1 MYARSSSF
9 QAQPTMIDAGVATMR
24 DAIMPALMDIDG
36 CVGLSLLVNR
46 ESGRC
51 IATSAWQDADAMRAS
66 AARVTPI
73 RDRATEA
80 FGASGAA
87 VDEWEIPVLHREH
100 QSASGACVR
109 VTWMHGDPAQ
119 VDPAIESF
127 KTISLPAAELL
138 DGFCSAS
145 LMVNRETGR
154 AVLSATYD
162 SKDAMVRTREQASAL
177 RSSGVQPAGAQVTDV
192 AEFELALAHL
202 RVPEMV

>member
-1 MYARSSSF
+1 
-9 QAQPTMIDAGVATMR
+9 MIDAGIAKMR
-24 DAIMPALMDIDG
+24 DAIMPTLIDIDG

-51 IATSAWQDADAMRAS
+51 IATSAWRDADAMRAS
-66 AARVTPI
+66 AAQVTPI

-109 VTWMHGDPAQ
+109 VTWMHGDPDQ
-119 VDPAIESF
+119 MDQAIESF
-127 KTISLPAAELL
+127 KTTTLPAAEALE
-138 DGFCSAS
+138 GFCSAS
-145 LMVNRETGR
+145 LMVNRATGR

-162 SKDAMVRTREQASAL
+162 STDAMVRTREQASAL
-177 RSSGVQPAGAQVTDV
+177 RTSGTQQAGAQVTDV

>member
-9 QAQPTMIDAGVATMR
+9 QAQPTMIDAGIAIMR

-51 IATSAWQDADAMRAS
+51 IATSAWHDADAMRAS

-80 FGASGAA
+80 FGASGAV

-100 QSASGACVR
+100 QSVSGACAR

-138 DGFCSAS
+138 EGFCSAS

-162 SKDAMVRTREQASAL
+162 SRDAIVRTREQASAL
-177 RSSGVQPAGAQVTDV
+177 RSSGTLQAGAQVTDID
-192 AEFELALAHL
+192 EFELALAHL

>member
-1 MYARSSSF
+1 
-9 QAQPTMIDAGVATMR
+9 MIDAGIATMR

-46 ESGRC
+46 DSGRC
-51 IATSAWQDADAMRAS
+51 IATSAWHDADAMRAS
-66 AARVTPI
+66 AAQVMPI
-73 RDRATEA
+73 RDRAIEA
-80 FGASGAA
+80 FGASGAV

-100 QSASGACVR
+100 RSAFGACVR
-109 VTWMHGDPAQ
+109 VTWVTGDPTR
-119 VDPAIESF
+119 VGPAIESF

-154 AVLSATYD
+154 AVFSATYD
-162 SKDAMVRTREQASAL
+162 SRDAMVRTREQAGAL
-177 RSSGVQPAGAQVTDV
+177 RAGGTQQAGAQITDV

>member
-1 MYARSSSF
+1 
-9 QAQPTMIDAGVATMR
+9 MIDAGIAKMR
-24 DAIMPALMDIDG
+24 DAIMPTLIDIDG

-51 IATSAWQDADAMRAS
+51 IATSAWRDADAMRAS
-66 AARVTPI
+66 ASQVTPI
-73 RDRATEA
+73 RNRATEA

-109 VTWMHGDPAQ
+109 VTWMHGDPDQ
-119 VDPAIESF
+119 MDQAIESF
-127 KTISLPAAELL
+127 KTTTLPAAEALE
-138 DGFCSAS
+138 GFCSAS

-162 SKDAMVRTREQASAL
+162 SRDAIVRTREQASAL
-177 RSSGVQPAGAQVTDV
+177 RSSGTLQAGAQVTDI

-202 RVPEMV
+202 RVPEMA

>member
-1 MYARSSSF
+1 
-9 QAQPTMIDAGVATMR
+9 MIDAGIANMR

-51 IATSAWQDADAMRAS
+51 IATSAWHDADAMRAS
-66 AARVTPI
+66 AWQVTPI

-109 VTWMHGDPAQ
+109 VTWMRGDPAQ
-119 VDPAIESF
+119 MDQAIESF
-127 KTISLPAAELL
+127 KTTSLPATEAME
-138 DGFCSAS
+138 GFCSAS
-145 LMVNRETGR
+145 LMVNRATGR

-162 SKDAMVRTREQASAL
+162 STDAMVRTREQASAL
-177 RSSGVQPAGAQVTDV
+177 RSSGTLQAAQVTDV

>member
-9 QAQPTMIDAGVATMR
+9 QAQPTMIGAGIANMR

-46 ESGRC
+46 ESDRC

-127 KTISLPAAELL
+127 KTTSLPAAELL
-138 DGFCSAS
+138 EGFCSAS
-145 LMVNRETGR
+145 LMVNRGTGR

-162 SKDAMVRTREQASAL
+162 SRDAMVRTREQASAL
-177 RSSGVQPAGAQVTDV
+177 RSSGTQQAGAQVTEI

-202 RVPEMV
+202 RVPEMA

>member
-9 QAQPTMIDAGVATMR
+9 QAQTTMIDAGIAKMR
-24 DAIMPALMDIDG
+24 DTIMPALMDIDG

-46 ESGRC
+46 DSGRC
-51 IATSAWQDADAMRAS
+51 IATSAWHDADAMRAS
-66 AARVTPI
+66 AWQVTPI

-109 VTWMHGDPAQ
+109 VTWMRGDPAQ
-119 VDPAIESF
+119 MDQAIESF
-127 KTISLPAAELL
+127 KTTSLPAAEALE
-138 DGFCSAS
+138 GFCSAS
-145 LMVNRETGR
+145 LMVNREAGR

-162 SKDAMVRTREQASAL
+162 SRDAMDRTREQASAL
-177 RSSGVQPAGAQVTDV
+177 RSSGTLQAAQVTDV

>member
-9 QAQPTMIDAGVATMR
+9 QAQPTMIDAGIAIMR

-46 ESGRC
+46 DSGRC

-100 QSASGACVR
+100 QSTSGACVR
-109 VTWMHGDPAQ
+109 VTWIHGDPAQ

-127 KTISLPAAELL
+127 KTISLPAAEALE
-138 DGFCSAS
+138 GFCSAS

-162 SKDAMVRTREQASAL
+162 SRGRDRPHPRAGQRAAQQRNAAGRRAGHRHRRVRVGARP
-177 RSSGVQPAGAQVTDV
+177 PARA
-192 AEFELALAHL
+192 
-202 RVPEMV
+202 

>member
-9 QAQPTMIDAGVATMR
+9 QAQPTMIDAGIAIMR

-46 ESGRC
+46 DSGRC

-87 VDEWEIPVLHREH
+87 VEEWEIPVLHREH

-119 VDPAIESF
+119 VDPAIESV
-127 KTISLPAAELL
+127 KTISLPAAEALE
-138 DGFCSAS
+138 GFCSAS
-145 LMVNRETGR
+145 LMVNRKTGR

-162 SKDAMVRTREQASAL
+162 SRDAMVRTREQASAL
-177 RSSGVQPAGAQVTDV
+177 RSSGTLQAGAQVTDV

-202 RVPEMV
+202 RVPEMA

>member
-9 QAQPTMIDAGVATMR
+9 QAQPTMIDAGIAIMR

-80 FGASGAA
+80 FGASGAV

-100 QSASGACVR
+100 QSVSGACVR

-138 DGFCSAS
+138 EGFCSAS

-162 SKDAMVRTREQASAL
+162 SRDAIVRTREQASAL
-177 RSSGVQPAGAQVTDV
+177 RSSGTLQAGAQVTDID
-192 AEFELALAHL
+192 EFELALAHL

>member
-9 QAQPTMIDAGVATMR
+9 QAQPTMIDAGIAIMR

-46 ESGRC
+46 DSGRC

-100 QSASGACVR
+100 QSTSGACVR

-127 KTISLPAAELL
+127 KTISLPAAEALE
-138 DGFCSAS
+138 GFCSAS
-145 LMVNRETGR
+145 LMVNRKTGR

-162 SKDAMVRTREQASAL
+162 SRDAIVRTREQASAL
-177 RSSGVQPAGAQVTDV
+177 RSSGTLQAGAQVTDI